1 MEKNNKRH
9 KIHYSF
15 EEPSTP
21 ILKCIECIAYMV
33 TGLGYLG
40 VDYIKRV
47 ATFLPRRGIEF
58 LSSKTCEKIC
68 EAEGVLEDSN
78 LD

>member
-1 MEKNNKRH
+1 MKKNNKRR

-15 EEPSTP
+15 EEPSTS

-58 LSSKTCEKIC
+58 LYQKPVKKYVKPKGSSKT
-68 EAEGVLEDSN
+68 LT
-78 LD
+78 